1 MLEDKIEQLE
11 HAKKCYL
18 RDLEPEHMA
27 VVQRDFGLQVAS
39 KRRDWLKKQV
49 KRCDEEIECLKKE
62 RFRFCQ
68 RSTKKGR
75 FGRQKLN

>member
-1 MLEDKIEQLE
+1 MLEDKIAQLE

-27 VVQRDFGLQVAS
+27 IVRKSFGLQVAP

-49 KRCDEEIECLKKE
+49 KQCDEEIECLKKE
-62 RFRFCQ
+62 
-68 RSTKKGR
+68 
-75 FGRQKLN
+75 

>member
-1 MLEDKIEQLE
+1 MLEDKIAQLE
-11 HAKKCYL
+11 HAEKCYS

-62 RFRFCQ
+62 
-68 RSTKKGR
+68 
-75 FGRQKLN
+75 

>member
-1 MLEDKIEQLE
+1 MLEDKIAQLE

-27 VVQRDFGLQVAS
+27 VVRKSFGLQVAS

-49 KRCDEEIECLKKE
+49 KRRDEEIECLKKE
-62 RFRFCQ
+62 
-68 RSTKKGR
+68 
-75 FGRQKLN
+75 

>member
-1 MLEDKIEQLE
+1 MLEDKIEQLK

-27 VVQRDFGLQVAS
+27 VVRKSFGLQVAS

-49 KRCDEEIECLKKE
+49 KRCDEGIECLKKE
-62 RFRFCQ
+62 
-68 RSTKKGR
+68 
-75 FGRQKLN
+75 

>member
-1 MLEDKIEQLE
+1 MLEDKIEQLK
-11 HAKKCYL
+11 HAKECYL

-49 KRCDEEIECLKKE
+49 KRCDEEIIRLGG
-62 RFRFCQ
+62 
-68 RSTKKGR
+68 SV
-75 FGRQKLN
+75 

>member
-1 MLEDKIEQLE
+1 MLEDKVAQLK

-27 VVQRDFGLQVAS
+27 IVQKSFGLQVAS

-49 KRCDEEIECLKKE
+49 KRCDEEIECLKK
-62 RFRFCQ
+62 
-68 RSTKKGR
+68 K
-75 FGRQKLN
+75 

>member
-1 MLEDKIEQLE
+1 MLEDKIEQLK

-49 KRCDEEIECLKKE
+49 KRCDEEIECLKRE
-62 RFRFCQ
+62 
-68 RSTKKGR
+68 
-75 FGRQKLN
+75 

>member
-1 MLEDKIEQLE
+1 MLEDKIAQLE

-49 KRCDEEIECLKKE
+49 KRCDEEIIRLGG
-62 RFRFCQ
+62 
-68 RSTKKGR
+68 SV
-75 FGRQKLN
+75 

>member
-1 MLEDKIEQLE
+1 MLEDKIDQLE

-18 RDLEPEHMA
+18 RDLEPEHTA

-62 RFRFCQ
+62 
-68 RSTKKGR
+68 
-75 FGRQKLN
+75 

>member
-1 MLEDKIEQLE
+1 MSGDKIEQLE

-49 KRCDEEIECLKKE
+49 RKCDEEIGGLREQE
-62 RFRFCQ
+62 RFNNRI
-68 RSTKKGR
+68 
-75 FGRQKLN
+75 

>member
-1 MLEDKIEQLE
+1 MLEDKIAQLE

-49 KRCDEEIECLKKE
+49 KKCDEEIECLKRE
-62 RFRFCQ
+62 
-68 RSTKKGR
+68 
-75 FGRQKLN
+75 

>member
-1 MLEDKIEQLE
+1 MLEDKIAQLE
-11 HAKKCYL
+11 HAKECYL

-39 KRRDWLKKQV
+39 KRRDWFKKQV

-62 RFRFCQ
+62 
-68 RSTKKGR
+68 
-75 FGRQKLN
+75 

>member
-1 MLEDKIEQLE
+1 MLEDKIDQLE

-18 RDLEPEHMA
+18 IDLEPEHMA
-27 VVQRDFGLQVAS
+27 IVQRDFGLQVAS

-62 RFRFCQ
+62 
-68 RSTKKGR
+68 
-75 FGRQKLN
+75 

>member
-1 MLEDKIEQLE
+1 MLEDKIAQLK

-27 VVQRDFGLQVAS
+27 IVQRDFGLQVAS

-62 RFRFCQ
+62 
-68 RSTKKGR
+68 
-75 FGRQKLN
+75 

>member
-49 KRCDEEIECLKKE
+49 KQCDEEIECLKKE
-62 RFRFCQ
+62 
-68 RSTKKGR
+68 
-75 FGRQKLN
+75 

>member
-1 MLEDKIEQLE
+1 MLEDKIAQLE

-27 VVQRDFGLQVAS
+27 IVRKGFGLQVAS

-49 KRCDEEIECLKKE
+49 RRCDDEIIRLGG
-62 RFRFCQ
+62 
-68 RSTKKGR
+68 SV
-75 FGRQKLN
+75 

>member
-27 VVQRDFGLQVAS
+27 VVQKDFGLQVAS

-49 KRCDEEIECLKKE
+49 KQCDEEIECLKKE
-62 RFRFCQ
+62 
-68 RSTKKGR
+68 
-75 FGRQKLN
+75 

>member
-1 MLEDKIEQLE
+1 MLEDKIEQLK

-27 VVQRDFGLQVAS
+27 IVQRDFGLQVAS

-62 RFRFCQ
+62 
-68 RSTKKGR
+68 
-75 FGRQKLN
+75 

>member
-1 MLEDKIEQLE
+1 MSGDKIEQLE
-11 HAKKCYL
+11 HAKECYL

-62 RFRFCQ
+62 
-68 RSTKKGR
+68 
-75 FGRQKLN
+75 

>member
-1 MLEDKIEQLE
+1 MSGDKIEQLE

-18 RDLEPEHMA
+18 RDLEPEHIA
-27 VVQRDFGLQVAS
+27 IVRKSFGLQVAS

-62 RFRFCQ
+62 
-68 RSTKKGR
+68 
-75 FGRQKLN
+75 

>member
-1 MLEDKIEQLE
+1 MLEDKIEQLKR
-11 HAKKCYL
+11 AKKCYL

-49 KRCDEEIECLKKE
+49 KRCDEEIERLGG
-62 RFRFCQ
+62 
-68 RSTKKGR
+68 SV
-75 FGRQKLN
+75 

>member
-11 HAKKCYL
+11 HAKECYL

-39 KRRDWLKKQV
+39 KRRDWLKRKV
-49 KRCDEEIECLKKE
+49 KECDEEIECLKKE
-62 RFRFCQ
+62 
-68 RSTKKGR
+68 
-75 FGRQKLN
+75 

>member
-1 MLEDKIEQLE
+1 MLEDKIAQLK

-49 KRCDEEIECLKKE
+49 KRCDEEIE
-62 RFRFCQ
+62 
-68 RSTKKGR
+68 RSG
-75 FGRQKLN
+75 GSV